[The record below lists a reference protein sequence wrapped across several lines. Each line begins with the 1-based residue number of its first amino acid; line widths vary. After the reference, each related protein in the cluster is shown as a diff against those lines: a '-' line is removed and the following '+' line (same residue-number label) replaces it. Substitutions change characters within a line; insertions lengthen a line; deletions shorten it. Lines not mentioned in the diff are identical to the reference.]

1 MGSTALAISGDKI
14 PAHINLQSTRGNENV
29 GNNVEIPRIKLLQ
42 KMNKEVDEHSAEYV
56 EGAKAGLFMN
66 SVTGE
71 MSKKLYCLSVTVKS
85 EWAVWL
91 DRNAGKG
98 NRLLGKFD
106 SAIAAR
112 EAINNDANPLDWVT
126 TEQDVHLLLIKD
138 EKTGAIAPATMEF
151 ANTKLRVSRSWNS
164 QIGMKGGDRFSALW
178 EVSPRSV
185 ENAKGSYLNLDI
197 TCMGWAQTEDY
208 EVAEKLYSQ
217 YSA

>member
-14 PAHINLQSTRGNENV
+14 PAHIKLESTRGNENV
-29 GNNVEIPRIKLLQ
+29 GNNLEIPRIKLLQ
-42 KMNKEVDEHSAEYV
+42 KMNKEVDEMSSDYV
-56 EGAKAGLFMN
+56 EGAKPGLFMN
-66 SVTGE
+66 SVTGDFY
-71 MSKKLYCLSVTVKS
+71 KKLYCLSVTVKT

-106 SAIAAR
+106 SAVAAKT
-112 EAINNDANPLDWVT
+112 AISNDPNPQDWVT

-138 EKTGAIAPATMEF
+138 EKTGAVTPATMEF

-178 EVSPRSV
+178 EIAPRAV

-197 TCMGWAQTEDY
+197 TCMGWAQQEDHA
-208 EVAEKLYSQ
+208 VAEDLYST
-217 YSA
+217 YAV